1 MLAIGVNDLTAELG
15 VPGRYDDPRV
25 RDAVATAARACQRHG
40 KLLMVGGIADLAI
53 LDDLAPLGVC
63 PLQLTGTDT
72 ELLFTAAAARAAK
85 FTGGAARPRTRP
97 VPIPARPRRTL
108 MTEILQTTPMRP
120 AETNTRPRFTLPAR
134 ACDAHFHVF
143 EPGFPHV
150 PDPLYTF
157 PDGTLEQYLRMTERA
172 RHRADG
178 AGPADLLRHRQPAA
192 RPRCSAAS
200 ARAARGVVRIEED
213 TSDADLDRYHDARC
227 PGDPARPVRPRD
239 PGRPRTSS
247 ATCGGWRPG
256 PRPRGWHLQFY
267 TPGTVV
273 RDLLPFLADLE
284 DPFVID
290 HMGYMLEAD
299 GLTQADFDR
308 LLGVLGQ
315 GSCWIKLSGPY
326 RIAKSRPLS
335 SVGPLGRALVSTRPD
350 RLIWGSDWPH
360 LPDGQRDTG
369 ELLNLLADWAP
380 DEADRRAH
388 PGRGSGPPVLR
399 WLISPPQRK
408 SGS

>member
-1 MLAIGVNDLTAELG
+1 MLAIGANDLTAELG

-25 RDAVATAARACQRHG
+25 RDAVATAADACRRHG
-40 KLLMVGGIADLAI
+40 KLLMVGGIADL
-53 LDDLAPLGVC
+53 DLLASLEPLGVC
-63 PLQLTGTDT
+63 PLQLAGSDTD
-72 ELLFTAAAARAAK
+72 LLFAGAAARAK
-85 FTGGAARPRTRP
+85 TFSHWRGAGRG
-97 VPIPARPRRTL
+97 VPGQAVPGRGENGTHDRDTADH
-108 MTEILQTTPMRP
+108 
-120 AETNTRPRFTLPAR
+120 ADAAGWTNTRPRFTMPPR

-157 PDGTLEQYLRMTERA
+157 PDGTLEQYLRMAGVLGIERMVLVQPTFYGTDNRLLA
-172 RHRADG
+172 EVLRRL
-178 AGPADLLRHRQPAA
+178 GPR
-192 RPRCSAAS
+192 
-200 ARAARGVVRIEED
+200 ARGVVRIEEE
-213 TSDADLDRYHDARC
+213 TSDAELDHYHELGVRAIRLDLFARANW
-227 PGDPARPVRPRD
+227 PTAEIIGYVRRMAAR
-239 PGRPRTSS
+239 
-247 ATCGGWRPG
+247 AA
-256 PRPRGWHLQFY
+256 PRGWHIQFY

-299 GLTQADFDR
+299 GLTAADFDR
-308 LLGVLGQ
+308 LLGVLAQ

-335 SVGPLGRALVSTRPD
+335 YVAPVGRALVSTRPD

-380 DEADRRAH
+380 DEADRH
-388 PGRGSGPPVLR
+388 QILVE
-399 WLISPPQRK
+399 SPERLFF
-408 SGS
+408 SD